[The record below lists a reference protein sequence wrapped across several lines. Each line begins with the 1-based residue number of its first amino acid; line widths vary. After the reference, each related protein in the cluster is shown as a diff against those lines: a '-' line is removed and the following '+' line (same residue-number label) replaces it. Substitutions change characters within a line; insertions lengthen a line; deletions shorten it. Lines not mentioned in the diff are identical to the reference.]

1 MGNFP
6 SYGKTTWET
15 GLNSLCSCFCAPVLL
30 PPVVLLQTPGF
41 LGDGHPHCVGL
52 GYSDLRPI
60 NQLVQGMLHSDW
72 PAKPKPGSEGWGLVG
87 A

>member
-1 MGNFP
+1 MGSEVQQDHLGNRAEFIVQLLLRSCTSPTRGSAADPWFP
-6 SYGKTTWET
+6 
-15 GLNSLCSCFCAPVLL
+15 
-30 PPVVLLQTPGF
+30 
-41 LGDGHPHCVGL
+41 GDGHPLCIGL

-72 PAKPKPGSEGWGLVG
+72 PAKPKPGSGGRGLVG